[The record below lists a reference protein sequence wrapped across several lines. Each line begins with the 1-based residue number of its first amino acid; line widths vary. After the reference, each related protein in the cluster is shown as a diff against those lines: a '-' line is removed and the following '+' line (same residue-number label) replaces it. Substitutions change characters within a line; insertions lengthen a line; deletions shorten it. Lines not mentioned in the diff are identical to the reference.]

1 MKMKLMNYKKTR
13 VIFLCI
19 LSLSVFMGCKE
30 DVKEE
35 LEEDRQQTKKETYLM
50 ESGEIGG
57 HTYVDLGLSVKWA
70 TYNIG
75 AKKITERGD
84 LFAWGE
90 TDVKETYAT
99 RSMFDTI
106 THKWLIETGLLYPDI
121 YATKYNVDSTSIYFD
136 NKSVLEKEDDAASVH
151 WGDPWRMPTYEE
163 FTELKKNTECEEI
176 ADYNGSSVRCLVLTS
191 KINGNKIVFPLD
203 TRLNYFEL
211 KNITLMSCWTSSIS
225 REFAEDT
232 GAYVFMFY
240 MSSFYMTDA
249 IDSRYGRHAVRAVT
263 E

>member
-1 MKMKLMNYKKTR
+1 MKLMNYKKNHI
-13 VIFLCI
+13 IFLGI

-35 LEEDRQQTKKETYLM
+35 LEEEQQQIRKETNLT

-70 TYNIG
+70 TYNVG
-75 AKKITERGD
+75 AQKNTERGD

-90 TDVKETYAT
+90 TDPKETYAT

-106 THKWLIETGLLYPDI
+106 SHKWLIETDLLFPDV

-136 NKSVLEKEDDAASVH
+136 NKSVLEKEDDAASVN

-163 FTELKKNTECEEI
+163 FTELKKNTDCEEI
-176 ADYNGSSVRCLVLTS
+176 ADYNGSGVTCLVLTS

-203 TRLNYFEL
+203 TRLNFFEL
-211 KNITLMSCWTSSIS
+211 KHITLMSCWTSSIS

-240 MSSFYMTDA
+240 MSSFYMDDA
-249 IDSRYGRHAVRAVT
+249 IDSRLGRHTIRAVT
-263 E
+263 K